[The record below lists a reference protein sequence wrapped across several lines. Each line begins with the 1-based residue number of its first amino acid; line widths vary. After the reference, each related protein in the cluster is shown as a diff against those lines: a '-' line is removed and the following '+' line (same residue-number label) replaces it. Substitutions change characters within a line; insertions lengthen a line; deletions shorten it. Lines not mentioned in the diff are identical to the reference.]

1 MSTRGLPCIANCRT
15 STRRRAELGRST
27 ALQSEIWTQAV
38 TACGLADSQRSAWV
52 LLVPALNQMID
63 ITTTRSAATQ
73 IHPPAIIFVMLFE
86 MALASALLAGYN
98 LAAVPARNWLHMLG
112 FASMIAIAVY
122 VILDIEYPRLGLIR
136 VDAIDQVLVELRAG
150 MK

>member
-1 MSTRGLPCIANCRT
+1 M
-15 STRRRAELGRST
+15 
-27 ALQSEIWTQAV
+27 

-63 ITTTRSAATQ
+63 ITTTRSAATK